1 MDPKPNSDTETT
13 AQYWQ
18 ALLEEEQQPP
28 SSQPPFRL
36 GYPVGLSGGG
46 VLVLPLRPLPDGKH
60 AVASLIANQASL
72 AVVRALARSM
82 TELARPAAADF
93 VIGVPTLGLAL
104 APLVAQ
110 GLGHDRYLPLG
121 YSRKY
126 WYDEALSEPVAS
138 ITSPGGG
145 KRMYLDPILGR
156 CSRAG
161 GCASSTM
168 RSRRGHRSWPCIDLL
183 ARLDVEIAA
192 VVVAMKQTNRWLQPL
207 NHASPGLAG
216 SVRAVFGCPL
226 FSRSAEGWFPS
237 TARCRQSH
245 SRPGPR

>member
-1 MDPKPNSDTETT
+1 M
-13 AQYWQ
+13 
-18 ALLEEEQQPP
+18 
-28 SSQPPFRL
+28 
-36 GYPVGLSGGG
+36 
-46 VLVLPLRPLPDGKH
+46 LVLPLRPLPDGKH

-110 GLGHDRYLPLG
+110 GLGHDRYVPLG

-145 KRMYLDPILGR
+145 KRMYLDPNLAPLLTGRRVCIIDDAVSTGASILAVYR
-156 CSRAG
+156 
-161 GCASSTM
+161 
-168 RSRRGHRSWPCIDLL
+168 LL
-183 ARLDVEIAA
+183 ARLDVDIAA

-207 NHASPGLAG
+207 THVSPALAG

-226 FSRSAEGWFPS
+226 FSRSAEGWVPVDGTMPS
-237 TARCRQSH
+237 I
-245 SRPGPR
+245 P